1 VASADMATESRGL
14 ALFAQGRDG
23 AQLLSCATPL
33 APLEG
38 GPNVSSL
45 HSVIF
50 SPDGRYMAALDS
62 SAANGGAVVFGVGG
76 AWPLL
81 LRVSRP
87 VVTAVAFSP
96 LATFVVTWE
105 KLTEESDG
113 NLLVHRLSDGAV
125 ASRLKQKTF
134 TRDKWPSTPWS
145 ADESLCAQMATGEVQ
160 FFDGTKGPG
169 ASPPIARLKLPHIQK
184 FKMAPSALP
193 AQRIATFVPEQKG
206 GPAMVRVYEYPNLE
220 AGKYVRQKAFYK
232 AQSVDLKWAPS
243 GVGLLVLAHTD
254 ADPSGKSYYGETSLF
269 YVPASREGTE
279 GHVPRIKEGP
289 VHDVAWS
296 PVADVFVC
304 IHGFMPAASVLYS
317 AKLEQLFRIGADAP
331 RNTIRWAPHGHLL
344 ALGGFGN
351 VGGGLDFWWVQRNTC
366 VYTSN
371 LLRSSP
377 LIV

>member
-1 VASADMATESRGL
+1 MATESRGL

-193 AQRIATFVPEQKG
+193 AQRIATFVPEQLSPRPQLFYGKLQTLSDG
-206 GPAMVRVYEYPNLE
+206 LCARLAVVPMPTCTLPPCPPMCPHWCPAPFT
-220 AGKYVRQKAFYK
+220 AGYLRMTREKIKSAF
-232 AQSVDLKWAPS
+232 AEEQISV
-243 GVGLLVLAHTD
+243 VTD
-254 ADPSGKSYYGETSLF
+254 AS
-269 YVPASREGTE
+269 PA
-279 GHVPRIKEGP
+279 H
-289 VHDVAWS
+289 
-296 PVADVFVC
+296 C
-304 IHGFMPAASVLYS
+304 PAL
-317 AKLEQLFRIGADAP
+317 
-331 RNTIRWAPHGHLL
+331 
-344 ALGGFGN
+344 
-351 VGGGLDFWWVQRNTC
+351 
-366 VYTSN
+366 
-371 LLRSSP
+371 
-377 LIV
+377 